1 MFTVATVTVFTAD
14 LLTATV
20 RVIQDMVTVPFTGPI
35 WVMLATFPLLE
46 CLALR
51 LRQERRR
58 QNERDSWTNLL
69 NRDIF
74 LVLSSN

>member
-1 MFTVATVTVFTAD
+1 
-14 LLTATV
+14 
-20 RVIQDMVTVPFTGPI
+20 MVTVPFTGPI